1 MKVREGILN
10 LFPVWVIALGL
21 TALTVQPAFGADT
34 HIATF
39 WQEGDTGQ
47 MLHLRGRVVTA
58 EGKPVTGA
66 TIMLRQADGSG
77 TYQPQ
82 RYQGEISTGP
92 GGVFEVRTVLPGQY
106 NSAKHIHV
114 TVLHTG
120 FQTLDTELLFIGDP
134 NAAHDQSYG
143 TPVVLEE
150 VRSAERTL
158 LVGGVELTLSK

>member
-82 RYQGEISTGP
+82 RYQGEIS
-92 GGVFEVRTVLPGQY
+92 
-106 NSAKHIHV
+106 
-114 TVLHTG
+114 LHTG